1 MNKKVLIVGGVAG
14 GASAA
19 ARLRR
24 LDENMDIIMFEKGMY
39 ISFANCGLPY
49 YIGEAIKERKNLLVQ
64 TAEAMKARFNIDV
77 RDLSEVIRIDR
88 QRKVVEVKNIRDG
101 STYEENYDVLVL
113 SPGAAPVRPPI
124 PGIDSPNI
132 YTLRDIPDTD
142 SIKGFLH
149 ENKPQN
155 AVVVGG
161 GFIGLEMAENLH
173 KAGLKVDIVEA
184 LDQVM
189 APLDYEMA
197 AIVHNHVRSK
207 GCGLHLKDGVKAFE
221 PEGNRTVVVLQSGRR
236 ISADMVILSIG
247 VKPNNKLAKEAG
259 LEVGITGGIK
269 VNEYLQTSDPYI
281 YALGDVIEV
290 TDYISGSPAL
300 IPLAGPANKQGRI
313 VANNIAGRR
322 EVYKGTQGTA
332 IAKVFDMAAA
342 STGVNEKTLK
352 KLGKKLGED
361 YLTTITHSISHA
373 DYYPGGGTMAIKL
386 VYTLQGRVLGAQIA
400 GYNGVDKRIDDIAIA
415 VRHRMTVH
423 DLQEFELAYAP
434 PFSSAKD
441 PVNMAGYVGSN
452 VLNGDVKVAYW
463 YEAMNA
469 DISETFILDVRE
481 PSEYQQG
488 HIPNAVNI
496 PLEQLRSRLKEIPG
510 DKDIIVNCR
519 VGQRS
524 YIGARILMQNG
535 FNNVRNLSGGYKTY
549 SAVEEDMKNS
559 YLEYNFHWQNNWQK

>member
-1 MNKKVLIVGGVAG
+1 MSKKVLIVGGVAG

-24 LDENMDIIMFEKGMY
+24 MDEKAEIIMFEKGMY

-49 YIGEAIKERKNLLVQ
+49 YIGGAIKERKNLLVQ

-77 RDLSEVIRIDR
+77 KELSEVTKIDR
-88 QRKVVEVKNIRDG
+88 HRKVVEVRNIKDG
-101 STYEENYDVLVL
+101 SIYEESYDVLVL
-113 SPGAAPVRPPI
+113 SPGASPVKPPI

-142 SIKGFLH
+142 SIKSFLD
-149 ENKPQN
+149 EKKPQN

-173 KAGLKVDIVEA
+173 SAGLKVDIVEA

-197 AIVHNHVRSK
+197 AIVHNHIRSK

-221 PEGNRTVVVLQSGRR
+221 PEGNRTVVVLQSGKR
-236 ISADMVILSIG
+236 IPADMIILSIG
-247 VKPNNKLAKEAG
+247 VKPNNTLAREAG
-259 LEVGITGGIK
+259 LEIGVTGGIK
-269 VNEYLQTSDPYI
+269 VNEYLQTSDPNI
-281 YALGDVIEV
+281 YALGDAVEV
-290 TDYISGSPAL
+290 TDYISGNPAL

-313 VANNIAGRR
+313 VADNIAGRR
-322 EVYKGTQGTA
+322 ETYKGTQGTA

-352 KLGKKLGED
+352 KLGKELGKD
-361 YLTTITHSISHA
+361 YITTITHSASHA
-373 DYYPGGGTMAIKL
+373 GYYPGGSAMAIKL
-386 VYTLQGRVLGAQIA
+386 IYTLQGRVLGAQIA
-400 GYNGVDKRIDDIAIA
+400 GYDGVDKRIDDIAIA

-469 DISETFILDVRE
+469 DVSRTFLLDVRE
-481 PSEYQQG
+481 PSEYQMG

-496 PLEQLRSRLKEIPG
+496 PLDQIRSRLKEIPK
-510 DKDIIVNCR
+510 DKEIIVNCR
-519 VGQRS
+519 VGLRS
-524 YIGARILMQNG
+524 YIGVRIMMQNG
-535 FNNVRNLSGGYKTY
+535 FDNVRNLSGGYKTY
-549 SAVEEDMKNS
+549 SAVEADMKS
-559 YLEYNFHWQNNWQK
+559 I

>member
-1 MNKKVLIVGGVAG
+1 MSKKVLIVGGVAG

-24 LDENMDIIMFEKGMY
+24 MDEKAEIIMFEKGMY

-49 YIGEAIKERKNLLVQ
+49 YIGGAIKERKNLLVQ

-77 RDLSEVIRIDR
+77 KELSEVTKIDR
-88 QRKVVEVKNIRDG
+88 HRKVVEVRNIKDR
-101 STYEENYDVLVL
+101 SIYEESYDVLVL
-113 SPGAAPVRPPI
+113 SPGASPVKPPI

-142 SIKGFLH
+142 SIKSFLD
-149 ENKPQN
+149 EKKPQN

-173 KAGLKVDIVEA
+173 SAGLKVDIVEA

-197 AIVHNHVRSK
+197 AIVHNHIRSK

-221 PEGNRTVVVLQSGRR
+221 PEGNRTVVVLQSGKR
-236 ISADMVILSIG
+236 IPADMIILSIG
-247 VKPNNKLAKEAG
+247 VKPNNTLAREAG
-259 LEVGITGGIK
+259 LEIGVTGGIK
-269 VNEYLQTSDPYI
+269 VNEYLQTSDPNI
-281 YALGDVIEV
+281 YALGDAVEV
-290 TDYISGSPAL
+290 TDYISGNPAL

-313 VANNIAGRR
+313 VADNIAGRR
-322 EVYKGTQGTA
+322 ETYKGTQGTA

-352 KLGKKLGED
+352 KLGKELGKD
-361 YLTTITHSISHA
+361 YITTITHSASHA
-373 DYYPGGGTMAIKL
+373 GYYPGGSAMAIKL
-386 VYTLQGRVLGAQIA
+386 IYTLQGRVLGAQIA
-400 GYNGVDKRIDDIAIA
+400 GYDGVDKRIDDIAIA

-469 DISETFILDVRE
+469 DMSRTFLLDVRE
-481 PSEYQQG
+481 PSEYQMG

-496 PLEQLRSRLKEIPG
+496 PLDQIRSRLKEIPK
-510 DKDIIVNCR
+510 DKEIIVNCR
-519 VGQRS
+519 VGLRS
-524 YIGARILMQNG
+524 YIGVRIMMQNG
-535 FNNVRNLSGGYKTY
+535 FDNVRNLSGGYKTY
-549 SAVEEDMKNS
+549 SAVEADMKS
-559 YLEYNFHWQNNWQK
+559 I

>member
-24 LDENMDIIMFEKGMY
+24 IDEKAEIIMFEKGSY

-49 YIGEAIKERKNLLVQ
+49 YIGGAIKERKNLLVQ

-77 RDLSEVIRIDR
+77 RELSEVIKIDR
-88 QRKVVEVKNIRDG
+88 QRKAVGVRSIKDG
-101 STYEENYDVLVL
+101 SIYEESYDVLVL
-113 SPGAAPVRPPI
+113 SPGAFPVKPPI

-142 SIKGFLH
+142 SIKTFLD
-149 ENKPQN
+149 EKKPQN

-173 KAGLKVDIVEA
+173 SAGLKVDIVEA

-197 AIVHNHVRSK
+197 AIVHNHIRGK

-221 PEGNRTVVVLQSGRR
+221 PEGNRTAVVLQSGKR

-247 VKPNNKLAKEAG
+247 VKPNNTLAREAG
-259 LEVGITGGIK
+259 LEIGVTGGIK
-269 VNEYLQTSDPYI
+269 VNEYLQTSDPNI
-281 YALGDVIEV
+281 YALGDAVEV
-290 TDYISGSPAL
+290 TDYISGNPAL

-322 EVYKGTQGTA
+322 ETYKGTQGTA

-352 KLGKKLGED
+352 KLGKELGKD
-361 YLTTITHSISHA
+361 YITTITHSASHA
-373 DYYPGGGTMAIKL
+373 GYYPGGSAMAIKL
-386 VYTLQGRVLGAQIA
+386 VYTPQGRVLGAQIA
-400 GYNGVDKRIDDIAIA
+400 GYDGVDKRIDDIAIA

-452 VLNGDVKVAYW
+452 VLNGDVKTAYW

-469 DISETFILDVRE
+469 DISRTFLLDVRE
-481 PSEYQQG
+481 PSEYQKG

-496 PLEQLRSRLKEIPG
+496 PLDQIRSRLKEIPR
-510 DKDIIVNCR
+510 DKEIIVNCQ
-519 VGQRS
+519 VGLRS
-524 YIGARILMQNG
+524 YIGARIMMQNG
-535 FNNVRNLSGGYKTY
+535 FDNVRNLSGGYKTY
-549 SAVEEDMKNS
+549 SAVEADMKS
-559 YLEYNFHWQNNWQK
+559 I

>member
-1 MNKKVLIVGGVAG
+1 MQCDIKIQGGMDMSKKVLIVGGVAG

-24 LDENMDIIMFEKGMY
+24 MDEKAEIIMFEKGMY

-49 YIGEAIKERKNLLVQ
+49 YIGGAIKERKNLLVQ

-77 RDLSEVIRIDR
+77 KELSEVTKIDR
-88 QRKVVEVKNIRDG
+88 HRKVVEVRNIKDG
-101 STYEENYDVLVL
+101 SIYEESYDVLVL
-113 SPGAAPVRPPI
+113 SPGASPVKPPI

-142 SIKGFLH
+142 SIKSFLD
-149 ENKPQN
+149 EKKPQN

-173 KAGLKVDIVEA
+173 SAGLKVDIVEA

-197 AIVHNHVRSK
+197 AIVHNHIRSK

-221 PEGNRTVVVLQSGRR
+221 PEGNRTVVVLQSGKR
-236 ISADMVILSIG
+236 IPADMIILSIG
-247 VKPNNKLAKEAG
+247 VKPNNTLAREAG
-259 LEVGITGGIK
+259 LEIGVTGGIK
-269 VNEYLQTSDPYI
+269 VNEYLQTSDPNI
-281 YALGDVIEV
+281 YALGDAVEV
-290 TDYISGSPAL
+290 TDYISGNPAL

-313 VANNIAGRR
+313 VADNIAGRR
-322 EVYKGTQGTA
+322 ETYKGTQGTA

-352 KLGKKLGED
+352 KLGKELGKD
-361 YLTTITHSISHA
+361 YITTITHSASHA
-373 DYYPGGGTMAIKL
+373 GYYPGGSAMAIKL
-386 VYTLQGRVLGAQIA
+386 IYTLQGRVLGAQIA
-400 GYNGVDKRIDDIAIA
+400 GYDGVDKRIDDIAIA

-469 DISETFILDVRE
+469 DVSRTFLLDVRE
-481 PSEYQQG
+481 PSEYQMG

-496 PLEQLRSRLKEIPG
+496 PLDQIRSRLKEIPK
-510 DKDIIVNCR
+510 DKEIIVNCR
-519 VGQRS
+519 VGLRS
-524 YIGARILMQNG
+524 YIGVRIMMQNG
-535 FNNVRNLSGGYKTY
+535 FDNVRNLSGGYKTY
-549 SAVEEDMKNS
+549 SAVEADMKS
-559 YLEYNFHWQNNWQK
+559 I

>member
-24 LDENMDIIMFEKGMY
+24 IDEKAEIIMFEKGSY

-49 YIGEAIKERKNLLVQ
+49 YIGGAIKERKNLLVQ

-77 RDLSEVIRIDR
+77 RELSEVIKIDR
-88 QRKVVEVKNIRDG
+88 QRKVVAVRNIKDG
-101 STYEENYDVLVL
+101 SIYEESYDVLVL
-113 SPGAAPVRPPI
+113 SPGAFPIKPPI

-142 SIKGFLH
+142 SIKTFLD
-149 ENKPQN
+149 EKKPQN

-173 KAGLKVDIVEA
+173 SAGLKVDIVEA

-197 AIVHNHVRSK
+197 AIVHNHIRGK

-221 PEGNRTVVVLQSGRR
+221 PEGNRTAVVLQSGKR

-247 VKPNNKLAKEAG
+247 VKPNNTLAREAG
-259 LEVGITGGIK
+259 LEIGVTGGIK
-269 VNEYLQTSDPYI
+269 VNEYLQTSDPNI
-281 YALGDVIEV
+281 YALGDAVEV
-290 TDYISGSPAL
+290 TDYISGNPAL

-322 EVYKGTQGTA
+322 ETYKGTQGTA

-342 STGVNEKTLK
+342 STGVNEKALK
-352 KLGKKLGED
+352 KLGKESGKD
-361 YLTTITHSISHA
+361 YITTITHSASHA
-373 DYYPGGGTMAIKL
+373 GYYPGGSAMAIKL

-400 GYNGVDKRIDDIAIA
+400 GYDGVDKRIDDIAIA

-452 VLNGDVKVAYW
+452 VLNGDVKTAYW

-469 DISETFILDVRE
+469 DISRTFLLDVRE
-481 PSEYQQG
+481 PSEYQKG

-496 PLEQLRSRLKEIPG
+496 PLDQIRSRLKEIPR
-510 DKDIIVNCR
+510 DKEIIVNCQ
-519 VGQRS
+519 VGLRS
-524 YIGARILMQNG
+524 YIGARIMMQNG
-535 FNNVRNLSGGYKTY
+535 FDNVRNLSGGYKTY
-549 SAVEEDMKNS
+549 SAVEADMKS
-559 YLEYNFHWQNNWQK
+559 I

>member
-1 MNKKVLIVGGVAG
+1 MQCDIKIQGGMDMSKKVLIVGGVAG

-24 LDENMDIIMFEKGMY
+24 MDEKAEIIMFEKGMY

-49 YIGEAIKERKNLLVQ
+49 YIGGAIKERKNLLVQ

-77 RDLSEVIRIDR
+77 KELSEVTKIDR
-88 QRKVVEVKNIRDG
+88 HRKVVEVRNIKDG
-101 STYEENYDVLVL
+101 SIYEESYDVLVL
-113 SPGAAPVRPPI
+113 SPGASPVKPPI

-142 SIKGFLH
+142 SIKSFLD
-149 ENKPQN
+149 EKKPQN

-173 KAGLKVDIVEA
+173 SAGLKVDIVEA

-197 AIVHNHVRSK
+197 AIVHNHIRSK

-221 PEGNRTVVVLQSGRR
+221 PEGNRTVVVLQSGKR
-236 ISADMVILSIG
+236 IPADMIILSIG
-247 VKPNNKLAKEAG
+247 VKPNNTLAREAG
-259 LEVGITGGIK
+259 LEIGVTGGIK
-269 VNEYLQTSDPYI
+269 VNEYLQTSDPNI
-281 YALGDVIEV
+281 YALGDAVEV
-290 TDYISGSPAL
+290 TDYISGNPAL

-313 VANNIAGRR
+313 VADNIAGRR
-322 EVYKGTQGTA
+322 ETYKGTQGTA

-352 KLGKKLGED
+352 KLGKELGKD
-361 YLTTITHSISHA
+361 YITTITHSASHA
-373 DYYPGGGTMAIKL
+373 GYYPGGSAMAIKL
-386 VYTLQGRVLGAQIA
+386 IYTLQGRVLGAQIA
-400 GYNGVDKRIDDIAIA
+400 GYDGVDKRIDDIAIA

-469 DISETFILDVRE
+469 DMSRTFLLDVRE
-481 PSEYQQG
+481 PSEYQMG

-496 PLEQLRSRLKEIPG
+496 PLDQIRSRLKEIPK
-510 DKDIIVNCR
+510 DKEIIVNCR
-519 VGQRS
+519 VGLRS
-524 YIGARILMQNG
+524 YIGVRIMMQNG
-535 FNNVRNLSGGYKTY
+535 FDNVRNLSGGYKTY
-549 SAVEEDMKNS
+549 SAVEADMKS
-559 YLEYNFHWQNNWQK
+559 I

>member
-1 MNKKVLIVGGVAG
+1 MAKKVLIVGGVAG

-24 LDENMDIIMFEKGMY
+24 VDEKAEIVIFEKGQY

-49 YIGEAIKERKNLLVQ
+49 YIGGAIRERKNLLVQ
-64 TAEAMKARFNIDV
+64 TAQAMKARFNIDV
-77 RDLSEVIRIDR
+77 RELSEVTKIDR
-88 QRKVVEVKNIRDG
+88 QRKVVEVKALKDG
-101 STYEENYDVLVL
+101 RTYEESYDVLVL
-113 SPGAAPVRPPI
+113 SPGAAPVKPPI

-142 SIKGFLH
+142 SIKGFLD
-149 ENKPQN
+149 EKKPQS

-173 KAGLKVDIVEA
+173 AAGLKIDIVEA

-197 AIVHNHVRSK
+197 AIVHNHIRSK

-221 PEGNRTVVVLQSGRR
+221 SDGDKTAVLLQSGKR
-236 ISADMVILSIG
+236 ISADMIILSIG
-247 VKPNNKLAKEAG
+247 VKPNNTLAKEAG
-259 LEVGITGGIK
+259 LDIGVTGGIK
-269 VNEYLQTSDPYI
+269 VNEYLQTSDPDI
-281 YALGDVIEV
+281 YALGDAIEV
-290 TDYISGSPAL
+290 TDYVSGNPVL

-313 VANNIAGRR
+313 AANNIAGRK
-322 EVYKGTQGTA
+322 ETYKGTQGTA
-332 IAKVFDMAAA
+332 IAKVFDIAAA
-342 STGVNEKTLK
+342 STGINEKTLK
-352 KLGKKLGED
+352 KLGRELGKD
-361 YLTTITHSISHA
+361 YITTTTHSASHA
-373 DYYPGGGTMAIKL
+373 GYYPGGSAMAIKTI
-386 VYTLQGRVLGAQIA
+386 YTRSGRVLGAQIV
-400 GYNGVDKRIDDIAIA
+400 GFDGVDKRIDYIAIA

-452 VLNGDVKVAYW
+452 ILSGDVKAAYW
-463 YEAMNA
+463 NEAMNA
-469 DISETFILDVRE
+469 DMCCTFLLDARE

-496 PLEQLRSRLKEIPG
+496 PLGQIRSRLSEIPK
-510 DKDIIVNCR
+510 DKEIIVNCQ
-519 VGQRS
+519 VGLRS
-524 YIGARILMQNG
+524 YIGVRMLLQNG
-535 FNNVRNLSGGYKTY
+535 FERVKNLSGGYKTY
-549 SAVEEDMKNS
+549 RAVEDDMKHS
-559 YLEYNFHWQNNWQK
+559 I

>member
-1 MNKKVLIVGGVAG
+1 MGKKVLIVGGVAG

-24 LDENMDIIMFEKGMY
+24 VDEKAEIIMFEKGEY

-49 YIGEAIKERKNLLVQ
+49 YIGGAIQERKNLLVQ
-64 TAEAMKARFNIDV
+64 TAKAMKSRFNIDV
-77 RDLSEVIRIDR
+77 RDLSEVIKIDR
-88 QRKVVEVKNIRDG
+88 QKKVVEVKDLRDG
-101 STYEENYDVLVL
+101 RTYEESYDTLVL

-142 SIKGFLH
+142 SIKGFLDAR
-149 ENKPQN
+149 KPQS
-155 AVVVGG
+155 AVAVGG

-173 KAGLKVDIVEA
+173 AAGLKVDIVEA

-197 AIVHNHVRSK
+197 AIVHNHIRSK

-221 PEGNRTVVVLQSGRR
+221 PEGEKTVVVLQSGKR
-236 ISADMVILSIG
+236 IPADMVILSIG
-247 VKPNNKLAKEAG
+247 VKPNNMLAKEAG
-259 LEVGITGGIK
+259 LEIGITGGIK
-269 VNEYLQTSDPYI
+269 VNEYLETSDPDI
-281 YALGDVIEV
+281 YALGDAIEV
-290 TDYISGSPAL
+290 IDYVSGNPAL

-313 VANNIAGRR
+313 VADNIAGRR
-322 EVYKGTQGTA
+322 ETYKGTQGTA
-332 IAKVFDMAAA
+332 IAKVFDIAAA

-352 KLGKKLGED
+352 KLGKEPGKD
-361 YLTTITHSISHA
+361 YITTITHSASHA
-373 DYYPGGGTMAIKL
+373 GYYPGGSAMAIKL
-386 VYTLQGRVLGAQIA
+386 VYTPEGRVLGAQIV
-400 GYNGVDKRIDDIAIA
+400 GFDGVDKRIDYIAIA

-452 VLNGDVKVAYW
+452 VLNGDVNVVYW
-463 YEAMNA
+463 NEAMNA
-469 DISETFILDVRE
+469 DMSKTFLLDARE
-481 PSEYQQG
+481 PAEYEQG

-496 PLEQLRSRLKEIPG
+496 PLGQIRSRLDEIPK
-510 DKDIIVNCR
+510 DKVVIVNCQ
-519 VGQRS
+519 VGLRS
-524 YIGARILMQNG
+524 YIGVRMLMQNG
-535 FNNVRNLSGGYKTY
+535 FENIRNLSGGYKTY
-549 SAVEEDMKNS
+549 KAAEDDMKN
-559 YLEYNFHWQNNWQK
+559 K

>member
-1 MNKKVLIVGGVAG
+1 MSKKVLIVGGVAG

-24 LDENMDIIMFEKGMY
+24 MDEKAEIIMFEKGMY

-49 YIGEAIKERKNLLVQ
+49 YIGGAIKERKNLLVQ

-77 RDLSEVIRIDR
+77 KELSEVTKIDR
-88 QRKVVEVKNIRDG
+88 HRKVVEVRNIKDG
-101 STYEENYDVLVL
+101 SIYEESYDVLVL
-113 SPGAAPVRPPI
+113 SPGASPVKPPI

-142 SIKGFLH
+142 SIKSFLD
-149 ENKPQN
+149 EKKPQN

-173 KAGLKVDIVEA
+173 SAGLKVDIVEA

-197 AIVHNHVRSK
+197 AIVHNHIRSK

-221 PEGNRTVVVLQSGRR
+221 PEGNRTVVVLQSGKR
-236 ISADMVILSIG
+236 IPADMIILSIG
-247 VKPNNKLAKEAG
+247 VKPNNTLAREAG
-259 LEVGITGGIK
+259 LEIGVTGGIK
-269 VNEYLQTSDPYI
+269 VNEYLQTSDPNI
-281 YALGDVIEV
+281 YALGDAVEV
-290 TDYISGSPAL
+290 TDYISGNPAL

-313 VANNIAGRR
+313 VADNIAGRR
-322 EVYKGTQGTA
+322 ETYKGTQGTA

-352 KLGKKLGED
+352 KLGKELGKD
-361 YLTTITHSISHA
+361 YITTITHSASHA
-373 DYYPGGGTMAIKL
+373 GYYPGGSAMAIKL
-386 VYTLQGRVLGAQIA
+386 IYTLQGRVLGAQIA
-400 GYNGVDKRIDDIAIA
+400 GYDGVDKRIDDIAIA

-469 DISETFILDVRE
+469 DMSRTFLLDVRE
-481 PSEYQQG
+481 PSEYQMG

-496 PLEQLRSRLKEIPG
+496 PLDQIRSRLKEIPK
-510 DKDIIVNCR
+510 DKEIIVNCR
-519 VGQRS
+519 VGLRS
-524 YIGARILMQNG
+524 YIGVRIMMQNG
-535 FNNVRNLSGGYKTY
+535 FDNVRNLSGGYKTY
-549 SAVEEDMKNS
+549 SAVEADMKS
-559 YLEYNFHWQNNWQK
+559 I

>member
-1 MNKKVLIVGGVAG
+1 MSKKVLIVGGVAG

-24 LDENMDIIMFEKGMY
+24 IDEKAEIIMFEKGSY

-49 YIGEAIKERKNLLVQ
+49 YIGGAIKERKNLLVQ

-77 RDLSEVIRIDR
+77 KELSEVIKIDR
-88 QRKVVEVKNIRDG
+88 QRKVIEARNIKDG
-101 STYEENYDVLVL
+101 SIYEESYDVLVL
-113 SPGAAPVRPPI
+113 SPGASPVKPPI

-142 SIKGFLH
+142 SIKSFLD
-149 ENKPQN
+149 EKKPQN

-173 KAGLKVDIVEA
+173 RAGLKVDIVEA

-197 AIVHNHVRSK
+197 AIVHNHIRSK

-221 PEGNRTVVVLQSGRR
+221 PEGDRTVVVLQSGKR
-236 ISADMVILSIG
+236 IPADMVILSIG
-247 VKPNNKLAKEAG
+247 VKPNNILAREAG
-259 LEVGITGGIK
+259 LEIGITGGIK
-269 VNEYLQTSDPYI
+269 VNEYLQTSDPDI
-281 YALGDVIEV
+281 YALGDAVEV
-290 TDYISGSPAL
+290 TDYVSGNPAL

-322 EVYKGTQGTA
+322 ETYKGTQGTA

-352 KLGKKLGED
+352 KLGKELGKD
-361 YLTTITHSISHA
+361 YITTITHSASHA
-373 DYYPGGGTMAIKL
+373 GYYPGGSAMAIKL
-386 VYTLQGRVLGAQIA
+386 VYTLQGRVLGAQIV
-400 GYNGVDKRIDDIAIA
+400 GYDGVDKRIDDIAIA

-452 VLNGDVKVAYW
+452 VLNGDVKAAYW

-469 DISETFILDVRE
+469 DISRTFLLDVRE
-481 PSEYQQG
+481 PSEYQKG

-496 PLEQLRSRLKEIPG
+496 PLDQIRSRLKEIPK
-510 DKDIIVNCR
+510 DKEIIVNCQ
-519 VGQRS
+519 VGLRS
-524 YIGARILMQNG
+524 YIGVRILMQNG
-535 FNNVRNLSGGYKTY
+535 FDNVRNLSGGYKTY
-549 SAVEEDMKNS
+549 SAVEADMKS
-559 YLEYNFHWQNNWQK
+559 I

>member
-24 LDENMDIIMFEKGMY
+24 IDEKAEIIMFEKGSY

-49 YIGEAIKERKNLLVQ
+49 YIGGAIKERKNLLVQ

-77 RDLSEVIRIDR
+77 RELSEVIKIDR
-88 QRKVVEVKNIRDG
+88 QRKAVGVRSIKDG
-101 STYEENYDVLVL
+101 SIYEESYDVLVL
-113 SPGAAPVRPPI
+113 SPGAFPVKPPI

-142 SIKGFLH
+142 SIKTFLD
-149 ENKPQN
+149 EKKPQN

-173 KAGLKVDIVEA
+173 SAGLKVDIVEA

-197 AIVHNHVRSK
+197 AIVHNHIRGK
-207 GCGLHLKDGVKAFE
+207 DCGLHLKDGVKAFE
-221 PEGNRTVVVLQSGRR
+221 PEGNRTAVVLQSGKR

-247 VKPNNKLAKEAG
+247 VKPNNTLAREAG
-259 LEVGITGGIK
+259 LEIGVTGGIK
-269 VNEYLQTSDPYI
+269 VNEYLQTSDPNI
-281 YALGDVIEV
+281 YALGDAVEV
-290 TDYISGSPAL
+290 TDYISGNPAL

-322 EVYKGTQGTA
+322 ETYKGTQGTA

-352 KLGKKLGED
+352 KLGKELGKD
-361 YLTTITHSISHA
+361 YITTITHSASHA
-373 DYYPGGGTMAIKL
+373 GYYPGGSAMAIKL
-386 VYTLQGRVLGAQIA
+386 VYTPQGRVLGAQIA
-400 GYNGVDKRIDDIAIA
+400 GYDGVDKRIDDIAIA

-452 VLNGDVKVAYW
+452 VLNGDVKTAYW

-469 DISETFILDVRE
+469 DISRTFLLDVRE
-481 PSEYQQG
+481 PSEYQKG

-496 PLEQLRSRLKEIPG
+496 PLDQIRSRLKEIPR
-510 DKDIIVNCR
+510 DKEIIVNCQ
-519 VGQRS
+519 VGLRS
-524 YIGARILMQNG
+524 YIGARIMMQNG
-535 FNNVRNLSGGYKTY
+535 FDNVRNLSGGYKTY
-549 SAVEEDMKNS
+549 SAVEADMKS
-559 YLEYNFHWQNNWQK
+559 I